1 MLFYL
6 QICYISGSGAIDGV
20 PLHDPAVMVNIVFF
34 LHLLAN
40 IFIVSFGIGAF
51 AHTEFYTGLLSII
64 AWGVDMIHF
73 VPFIKGRAK
82 VLPASTFLSHLTP
95 KNVMAFVRW
104 SVGFLFVMS
113 SVSLLADNGFTSEV
127 ISIYIAGVFI
137 FSPLDGI
144 IFDGFRDNPEGGFS
158 QDIKVLIGVARSIG
172 FFLVIFA
179 VMLSGD
185 KTAGPGSNG
194 LMVIGIPLL
203 LAGPMARWILRM
215 RQKNVA
221 GMSPSDNTTP
231 SPGLAINH
239 VRLQKP
245 NREDASPSVILPDS
259 SSINME
265 ELKRDFMAISTLEPQ
280 KRGYAFQDFLNRF
293 FDAHNFSSRTA
304 FRTTGEEIDGS
315 FEIESQIYL
324 LEAKWQNK
332 PCGQADLLVFNGKVE
347 GKSTWARGIFI
358 SYTGFSEE
366 GLQAFA
372 RGKRTSIIG
381 MDGQDIL
388 HILHGEITL
397 IHAIKRKARRAVETN
412 DFFVPVQEL
421 IR

>member
-1 MLFYL
+1 
-6 QICYISGSGAIDGV
+6 
-20 PLHDPAVMVNIVFF
+20 MVNIVFF

-40 IFIVSFGIGAF
+40 IFIVSFGVGAF
-51 AHTEFYTGLLSII
+51 VHTEFYTGLLSII
-64 AWGVDMIHF
+64 AWGVDMIYF

-113 SVSLLADNGFTSEV
+113 AVSLLSDNGFTSQV
-127 ISIYIAGVFI
+127 ISIYIAGIAI

-144 IFDGFRDNPEGGFS
+144 IFDSFRDNPKEGFS

-185 KTAGPGSNG
+185 DTAGPGSNG
-194 LMVIGIPLL
+194 LIVIGIPLL
-203 LAGPMARWILRM
+203 LAGPLARWILRM

-221 GMSPSDNTTP
+221 GMPQSDNTTP
-231 SPGLAINH
+231 SAGLAINH
-239 VRLQKP
+239 VWLQKP
-245 NREDASPSVILPDS
+245 TRGDTSQSVILPDS
-259 SSINME
+259 SINIE
-265 ELKRDFMAISTLEPQ
+265 ELKRDFIAISTLEPQ

-324 LEAKWQNK
+324 LEAKWQTK

-358 SYTGFSEE
+358 SYAGFSEE
-366 GLQAFA
+366 GLQAFS

-388 HILHGEITL
+388 HILNGEITL
-397 IHAIKRKARRAVETN
+397 LHAIKRKARRAVETN
-412 DFFVPVQEL
+412 GFFVPVQEL